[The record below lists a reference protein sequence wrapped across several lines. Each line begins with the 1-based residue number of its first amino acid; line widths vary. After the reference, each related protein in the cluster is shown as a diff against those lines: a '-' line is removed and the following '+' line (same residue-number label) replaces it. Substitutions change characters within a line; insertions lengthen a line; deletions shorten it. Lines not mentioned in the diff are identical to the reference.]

1 MHHSRKVIS
10 LVSIVFILLVAVAIV
25 GFQLLKQEEKVPSKA
40 EITPVVVSIFDPAS
54 RSDTEVE
61 IKTIS
66 ENLDEQGKYTVTFS
80 LIGKN
85 LKDTQ
90 SDKKIELLVAVEKD
104 KCPEGNGQT
113 AEQTI
118 RYPVGGSPGESYCFT
133 PWDDDQYAKVIL
145 EKANNFGYTIT
156 ATTNQQNSLSCGSF
170 QTDMWVM
177 SLNGSENFRMENTT
191 GKQWNSPECP
201 RKRNADYLLSYEG
214 KSYPSACMINAWGN
228 KKTNKDLTSCAVVSS
243 PTPTSSLPSPSP
255 TLTTVPPTPTN
266 TPIPPTPTKTPSPT
280 PTSTPISTP
289 TPTNTPPP
297 GATSTPTPTIT
308 PTPPPGATNTPTP
321 TNTPP
326 PGATNTPTPVNPT
339 ATMTPT
345 PTQILL
351 AKLTNTP
358 IVTGQPTTQPTAK
371 PTIPSAGS
379 VAPWF
384 FVGIPIAIILLAL
397 IF

>member
-1 MHHSRKVIS
+1 MHHSRKIIS
-10 LVSIVFILLVAVAIV
+10 LVSIVFILLVAVVIV
-25 GFQLLKQEEKVPSKA
+25 GFQLLKQEQKVPSKA
-40 EITPVVVSIFDPAS
+40 EITPVIVSIFDPAG
-54 RSDTEVE
+54 RNDTEVE

-90 SDKKIELLVAVEKD
+90 SDKKIELLVAVERD

-118 RYPVGGSPGESYCFT
+118 RYPVGGSPGELYCFT

-145 EKANNFGYTIT
+145 EKTNNFGYTIT

-191 GKQWNSPECP
+191 GKQWNSNECP

-214 KSYPSACMINAWGN
+214 KSYPGACMINAWGN
-228 KKTNKDLTSCAVVSS
+228 KKTGKDLNSCTVATA
-243 PTPTSSLPSPSP
+243 PTPTPTAILPSPSP
-255 TLTTVPPTPTN
+255 TLTTIPPTPTNTPVPPTPTN
-266 TPIPPTPTKTPSPT
+266 TATPT
-280 PTSTPISTP
+280 PTSTPIFTP

-326 PGATNTPTPVNPT
+326 PGATNTPTP
-339 ATMTPT
+339 T

-358 IVTGQPTTQPTAK
+358 IVTGQPTSK

-384 FVGIPIAIILLAL
+384 FVGIPIAVILLAL